1 MSDYVLNITEVITA
15 LGDTVDPIPGQPTQE
30 ELYDIKSKLVQALYP
45 TPFDA
50 ELGAKHNLAG
60 IVMDPAAYTAHFKK
74 PFPTYTAP
82 PAFETD
88 MDSIDVGKRNKANA
102 LNKAKQ
108 RDYSTFKAAS
118 NAVRTLLLGIFN
130 ETWYGE
136 LKHSLSGYAE
146 VSPAA
151 IFTHLEKNCRGRH
164 AVDSLALMNRL
175 QGIYEQCDSV
185 ADYVKELEDGQRAS
199 ERIDAST
206 KISDATLLLYATNAM
221 VLTGHFPTANEKWE
235 DLGPAEKTWTKW
247 KDIYLK
253 ADQRANIR
261 EPLGSANGVFW
272 RPPVSTS
279 SPFTSPPPA
288 GGLPTLDD
296 LTTGFDN
303 LANAATTDKAVLE
316 SLVETN
322 KVLTATVA
330 EQSSTIDRLTKE
342 IAQLRRQG
350 GRASG
355 GSEKKLCPNCNKV
368 VVHKPDDCFELEK
381 NAAKRPNGWRSSL

>member
-1 MSDYVLNITEVITA
+1 MSNAQTITEIITA
-15 LGDTVDPIPGQPTQE
+15 VGETLATIPGQPTQE
-30 ELYDIKSKLVQALYP
+30 ELYDIKLALVQALYP
-45 TPFDA
+45 IPFDA
-50 ELGAKHNLAG
+50 ENGKHNLAG
-60 IVMDPAAYTAHFKK
+60 IVMDPAAYTTHFSKA
-74 PFPTYTAP
+74 FPTYSAP
-82 PAFETD
+82 AAFEPD
-88 MDSIDVGKRNKANA
+88 VDSPDVGKRNKAIC

-108 RDYSTFKAAS
+108 KDYSTFKAAS
-118 NAVRTLLLGIFN
+118 NAVRTVLLGIFN

-136 LKHSLSGYAE
+136 LRHSLAGYAE

-151 IFTHLEKNCRGRH
+151 FFTHLEKNCRGRH
-164 AVDSLALMNRL
+164 AMDSLALMNKL
-175 QGIYEQCDSV
+175 QGIYDQCESV

-199 ERIDAST
+199 GRIDAST

-221 VLTGHFPTANEKWE
+221 MVSEQFPTTNDKWE
-235 DLGPAEKTWTKW
+235 ELDPATKSWTEW
-247 KDIYLK
+247 KHMYLL
-253 ADQRANIR
+253 ADQRASTR
-261 EPLGSANGVFW
+261 AQGKPVGSANGAF
-272 RPPVSTS
+272 RRDAFRREPVSTS
-279 SPFTSPPPA
+279 V
-288 GGLPTLDD
+288 GGMPTLDD

-330 EQSSTIDRLTKE
+330 EQASTIDRLTKE
-342 IAQLRRQG
+342 NAQLRRQG